1 MTMVIGNIESIEG
14 TFPSEE
20 EANLIGEETNYEE
33 APHAEFAPSKEDV
46 DLSGDSIAIY
56 FADCGQN
63 RLLTAEEERA
73 LGSQQ
78 EDGRNLSHVE
88 QEWVSKYVIEPSS
101 IDLLLALTE
110 RFAQTRLIFEALC
123 QHLKLQPKASIAE
136 KVQHPKLRGAIDGQ
150 LDQHLVSSIAHA
162 VGAGDQQTQE
172 ALLQLSLDSRLIPWH
187 ILGKAGQKASV
198 AEFQK
203 TLHSKQFR
211 DELDKRSTEIQ
222 RHFAQVKKKANAAN
236 NRLVQSNLRLVVS
249 VAKKYLGRGVLLP
262 DLIQEGNM
270 GLMRA
275 VEKFDH
281 RKGYKFSTYAHWWI
295 RQAINRAIADQARTV
310 RLPEHMVNS
319 IKNLAQTRQKFL
331 QEHGRQPSNEEL
343 ASEMGVSP
351 TKMEWLLKVNSRES
365 VSLETPVGTE
375 GSRLGD
381 FVEDKVAPEPFE
393 LAAVGLLRKQLS
405 EVLESLTPRERRII
419 EMRFGL
425 NNERSQTLE
434 EVGMELGLTK
444 ERIRQIEVEAL
455 RKLRHPSRSRKLIG
469 YLG

>member
-1 MTMVIGNIESIEG
+1 MVIGNIESIKG
-14 TFPSEE
+14 TFSDDEE
-20 EANLIGEETNYEE
+20 PNLFDEEINHEE
-33 APHAEFAPSKEDV
+33 APAVAHAPSREEF

-56 FADCGQN
+56 FADCGQSK
-63 RLLTAEEERA
+63 LLTIEEERA

-78 EDGRNLSHVE
+78 EDGRNISQIE
-88 QEWVSKYVIEPSS
+88 QEWIAKYVIEPSQTD
-101 IDLLLALTE
+101 ILLALVE
-110 RFAQTRLIFEALC
+110 RFVQAHPFFESIC
-123 QHLKLQPKASIAE
+123 RYLKLPPDLSIAE
-136 KVQHPKLRGAIDGQ
+136 KVQHSKFRSAIDGQ
-150 LDQHLVSSIAHA
+150 LDQHLLSSIAHA
-162 VGAGDQQTQE
+162 IGTSDSETND
-172 ALLQLSLDSRLIPWH
+172 ALLQLSLDSRVIPWH
-187 ILGKAGQKASV
+187 ILDEVGQKTSV
-198 AEFQK
+198 DEFQK
-203 TLHSKQFR
+203 TLHSQQFK
-211 DELDKRSTEIQ
+211 EEMQKNATEIE
-222 RHFAQVKKKANAAN
+222 RHFARLREKATAAN

-331 QEHGRQPSNEEL
+331 QEHGRQPTSEEL
-343 ASEMGVSP
+343 ASKMGVSAA
-351 TKMEWLLKVNSRES
+351 KMEWLLKVNSRES
-365 VSLETPVGTE
+365 VSLEMPVGTE

-393 LAAVGLLRKQLS
+393 LAAVGLLRKQLG
-405 EVLESLTPRERRII
+405 EILESLTPRERRII

-434 EVGMELGLTK
+434 EVGAELGLTK

-455 RKLRHPSRSRKLIG
+455 RKLRHPSHSRKLIG